1 MMSMSEPVRRVR
13 KAVIPAAGLGTRFL
27 PATKAQAKEMI
38 PIIDKPAVQY
48 VVEEAVAAGL
58 DDILFVTGRSKR
70 AIEDHFDRSPE
81 LEASLAGSGK
91 TDELAMVIGIAE
103 LAHVASVRQP
113 EARGL
118 GHAIGYAERHV
129 GNEPF
134 VVMLGDDL
142 MVDATVLTQM
152 VKAYETHGCSVVALK
167 RIAGPAISSYGC
179 VAIDGYTTDGF
190 AKVVELVEKPKF
202 EDAPSDLAIM
212 GRYLFTPTLFQKIA
226 ETKPGR
232 GNEIQLTDAMTLL
245 LQDEPILGVVFEEGR
260 YDVGNKPDF
269 LKATVEFALMRDD
282 LGPEFETYLRELLDA
297 RDAKRA
303 ENQSEQ

>member
-1 MMSMSEPVRRVR
+1 MPVR

-48 VVEEAVAAGL
+48 IVEEAVDAGL
-58 DDILFVTGRSKR
+58 TDVLFISGRSKR

-81 LEASLAGSGK
+81 LEASLAASGK
-91 TDELAMVIGIAE
+91 TEQLNEVIAIAE
-103 LAHVASVRQP
+103 LAHVHSVRQP

-118 GHAIGYAERHV
+118 GHAISFAERHV

-142 MVDATVLTQM
+142 MLDATVLKQM
-152 VKAYETHGCSVVALK
+152 VAAHEAHGCSVVALK
-167 RIAGPAISSYGC
+167 RIPGKAISSYGC
-179 VAIDGYTTDGF
+179 VAIDGYTDDGF
-190 AKVVELVEKPKF
+190 AKITELVEKPPF
-202 EDAPSDLAIM
+202 ESAPSDLAIM
-212 GRYLFTPTLFQKIA
+212 GRYLFTPALFAKIA
-226 ETKPGR
+226 ITPPGR

-269 LKATVEFALMRDD
+269 LKATVEYALMRDD
-282 LGPEFETYLRELLDA
+282 LGPEFETYLRELLA
-297 RDAKRA
+297 SRPPRA
-303 ENQSEQ
+303 